1 MLEFV
6 KKLIVLIKKNQ
17 ERLNKIVESELKRLE
32 IEKLT
37 HEVSELK
44 DANKLRKQF
53 AKWSLCYVTFFT
65 ISVIFIIFLSATK
78 ARKFFWINFDN
89 EFILD
94 NSVLIALLTTFTA
107 QIIGVVAFVMI
118 YLFKNNGNKK

>member
-1 MLEFV
+1 MIIKNKEDDLDNSLNLNE
-6 KKLIVLIKKNQ
+6 IQNNRDIKKNQ

-53 AKWSLCYVTFFT
+53 ARWSKYYVTIFT
-65 ISVIFIIFLSATK
+65 ICVLITMWLSATK
-78 ARKFFWINFDN
+78 ARKFF
-89 EFILD
+89 
-94 NSVLIALLTTFTA
+94 
-107 QIIGVVAFVMI
+107 GCP
-118 YLFKNNGNKK
+118 